1 MSQEVLIRQISDLPG
16 PILVTGAG
24 GFIGAHLYST
34 LRKVRED
41 VYGTTSSTYS
51 WRLSALEV
59 PKSTQINLSNGR
71 ELDELMHQISPR
83 TIFNLAAYGAYS
95 HQKIAEK
102 TYQVNLQLVDELA
115 RWCIEHESILIQSG
129 SSSEYGTN
137 CVAPLETDKT
147 SPNSRYAVSKLA
159 ATNLLEFLSQTSG
172 LVSSVARLYSVYGA
186 LEDPTRLV
194 PTLIRKGMNGELPD
208 FSPQQVSRD
217 FLYIDDAIHGLVSI
231 ANYLKE
237 TKKFEIFN
245 LSSGVATRMVDVAK
259 VASSYFSINTAPVFV
274 DNLRSWDLKNW
285 FGNSVKAQNLLNWN
299 STTNFSSGFNKT
311 TDWYKQKDNFLLLN
325 TDSLNTEI
333 SGSSACLDTLTSSE
347 NNGDLLSIIIACYRD
362 EQAIQDMYERISKV
376 MSDAGVNYEV
386 IFVNDCSP
394 DGSSEIIRSISATDD
409 RVTGINH
416 SRNFGSQAAFLSG
429 MTMAN
434 GNACV
439 LMDGDLQ
446 DPPEVIIKF
455 IEKWHE
461 GFEVVY
467 GVRVVR
473 EASLFMQFA
482 YKAFYRLLSSVS
494 PFYVPRDAG
503 DFSLISRSVMDSMLA
518 FSERDV
524 FLRTSRAYVGHRQ
537 CGVDYVRPRRPY
549 GVSTNNM
556 FKNIGW
562 AIKGVMS
569 VSKKPLTYMSLAGLG
584 LSMLT
589 SLALITQLLVKVFF
603 PESAPPGVVTTI
615 LITMFFGS
623 VNLLGIS
630 IVGEYVGRILEEVR
644 GRPRY
649 IARSITKN
657 GDELLSQ
664 RIDGIS
670 K

>member
-1 MSQEVLIRQISDLPG
+1 
-16 PILVTGAG
+16 
-24 GFIGAHLYST
+24 
-34 LRKVRED
+34 
-41 VYGTTSSTYS
+41 
-51 WRLSALEV
+51 
-59 PKSTQINLSNGR
+59 
-71 ELDELMHQISPR
+71 
-83 TIFNLAAYGAYS
+83 
-95 HQKIAEK
+95 
-102 TYQVNLQLVDELA
+102 
-115 RWCIEHESILIQSG
+115 
-129 SSSEYGTN
+129 
-137 CVAPLETDKT
+137 
-147 SPNSRYAVSKLA
+147 
-159 ATNLLEFLSQTSG
+159 
-172 LVSSVARLYSVYGA
+172 
-186 LEDPTRLV
+186 
-194 PTLIRKGMNGELPD
+194 
-208 FSPQQVSRD
+208 
-217 FLYIDDAIHGLVSI
+217 
-231 ANYLKE
+231 
-237 TKKFEIFN
+237 
-245 LSSGVATRMVDVAK
+245 
-259 VASSYFSINTAPVFV
+259 
-274 DNLRSWDLKNW
+274 
-285 FGNSVKAQNLLNWN
+285 
-299 STTNFSSGFNKT
+299 
-311 TDWYKQKDNFLLLN
+311 
-325 TDSLNTEI
+325 
-333 SGSSACLDTLTSSE
+333 
-347 NNGDLLSIIIACYRD
+347 
-362 EQAIQDMYERISKV
+362 
-376 MSDAGVNYEV
+376 
-386 IFVNDCSP
+386 
-394 DGSSEIIRSISATDD
+394 
-409 RVTGINH
+409 
-416 SRNFGSQAAFLSG
+416 
-429 MTMAN
+429 
-434 GNACV
+434 
-439 LMDGDLQ
+439 
-446 DPPEVIIKF
+446 
-455 IEKWHE
+455 
-461 GFEVVY
+461 
-467 GVRVVR
+467 VRVVR